1 MQKLDETLFIIKPDA
16 ILHAEQI
23 IKHVEDKGFKV
34 VDKQE
39 LNLNKERASGFYAV
53 HKEKPFYLE
62 LVDFMTSG
70 PIMVLRLARENA
82 VSYLRE
88 VVGATNPANAEQ
100 GTVRQRFGSGIC
112 TNAVHASDS
121 KDNANKEIAFFFE
134 K

>member
-1 MQKLDETLFIIKPDA
+1 MQELDETLFIIKPDA

-23 IKHVEDKGFKV
+23 IKHIEDKGFKV

-53 HKEKPFYLE
+53 HKGKPFYFE

-70 PIMVLRLARENA
+70 PIMVLRLVREDA
-82 VSYLRE
+82 VSYLRK
-88 VVGATNPANAEQ
+88 VVGATNPINAKQ
-100 GTVRQRFGSGIC
+100 GTLREKFGSGIC

-121 KDNANKEIAFFFE
+121 KANADKEIAFFFE